1 MERLNPKEII
11 MRLLV
16 FFFTLFIILAW
27 HTFSCAGI
35 LENRNSMDMVY
46 KDESHCLAVSELR
59 GGKYNPIS
67 CYCRDAIMDAR
78 YVYENYLLTGKDR
91 NLNGTYLTLEQY
103 AQQMCGEQYDVVVK
117 AIQTKDWQW
126 NGPQVTREYPPENK
140 INQIQP
146 DSEGFRTVE
155 YKVYLTYRDLG
166 GIVTKV
172 ENFTALDKL
181 SQNIKK

>member
-1 MERLNPKEII
+1 
-11 MRLLV
+11 
-16 FFFTLFIILAW
+16 
-27 HTFSCAGI
+27 
-35 LENRNSMDMVY
+35 
-46 KDESHCLAVSELR
+46 
-59 GGKYNPIS
+59 
-67 CYCRDAIMDAR
+67 MDAR

-103 AQQMCGEQYDVVVK
+103 AQQICGKQYDVVVK

-126 NGPQVTREYPPENK
+126 NGPQVTREYPPERK

-146 DSEGFRTVE
+146 DSKGFQTVE
-155 YKVYLTYRDLG
+155 YKVHLTYRDLE

-181 SQNIKK
+181 PSNIKK